1 MSVSKESFGELPN
14 GTHVDKYTLKNS
26 HGMSAEILTYGCRIY
41 KLFVP
46 DMNGKSENIV
56 LGHKT
61 LQEYDRDDDFFGAV
75 VGRCANRIAG
85 AAFTIG
91 DKVYHLS
98 KNEGENSLHSAP
110 GGYQNRVWK
119 VTDINEGDASPAITL
134 SYMDKDG
141 ECGYPG
147 NVKAGVTYS
156 VSPDNEFTICYTAE
170 SDMETL
176 FSPTN
181 HTFFNITGDS
191 RKNVLP
197 LVLKINADYIT
208 ETDNSLIPTGK
219 LLPVDGTPYDF
230 RTPKPI
236 GKDIFADDQMLK
248 TCGGYDNNFVL
259 NGADGRIK
267 EAALLYDK
275 ESGRKMQV
283 LTDMPG
289 LQLFTANSYREGSL
303 GYDGEKME
311 KYHAACLETQ
321 FFPDSVHHSNFP
333 FNNLK
338 PGKQFKSVTIYK
350 FTSLR

>member
-26 HGMSAEILTYGCRIY
+26 HSISAEILTYGCRIY

-46 DMNGKSENIV
+46 DRNGKSDNIV

-75 VGRCANRIAG
+75 VGRCANRIAD
-85 AAFTIG
+85 AEFTIG
-91 DKVYHLS
+91 NKVYHLA

-119 VTDINEGDASPAITL
+119 VTNINEEDAAPSITL
-134 SYMDKDG
+134 SYIDKDG

-156 VSPDNEFTICYTAE
+156 ISSDNELTICYTAE
-170 SDMETL
+170 PDMETP
-176 FSPTN
+176 FAPTN

-191 RKNVLP
+191 HKDVLP
-197 LVLKINADYIT
+197 LLLKINADSIT
-208 ETDNSLIPTGK
+208 ETDKDLIPTGK
-219 LLPVDGTPYDF
+219 LLPVNGTPYDF
-230 RTPKPI
+230 RSAKPI
-236 GKDIFADDQMLK
+236 GKDISANDKMLK
-248 TCGGYDNNFVL
+248 ICGGYDNNFVL
-259 NGADGRIK
+259 NGYNGTIK
-267 EAALLYDK
+267 EAAQLYDK
-275 ESGRKMQV
+275 TSGRKMQV
-283 LTDMPG
+283 FTDMPG
-289 LQLFTANSYREGSL
+289 LQLFTANSYHEGCL
-303 GYDGEKME
+303 GCDGEKME

-338 PGKQFKSVTIYK
+338 PGSQFKSVTIYK
-350 FTSLR
+350 FTVD